1 MVSERS
7 IDVQVF
13 IGELDGGVFEIKIGV
28 VFSEV
33 VFGVM
38 NTKIKGKVLFN
49 LEIEL
54 FDENRLKI
62 KYKFLYVRSIN
73 RGKIFEEDIIETS
86 MYVNRGGRLIILQ
99 EDQG

>member
-1 MVSERS
+1 M
-7 IDVQVF
+7 
-13 IGELDGGVFEIKIGV
+13 DGGVFEIKIGV

-86 MYVNRGGRLIILQ
+86 MYVNRGGRLIIL
-99 EDQG
+99 